1 MGGGADRFEV
11 ERVLAWAGFG
21 EFRRV
26 SGRLGIADLFDQ
38 KRRTGVYVL
47 SFRDGSYY
55 VGKATDVTG
64 RFRDH
69 RDKKD
74 PIEGMAFREVPAK
87 LLDRVEQDS
96 ITALE
101 LLRVPL
107 KNITST
113 RAGAAS
119 ERFENTWASR
129 DEIRLFSTDRAWNDL
144 SGDPLSDPDRRAKL
158 HDRFCRLMQRSDAVE
173 IIEGFALYLARCVPL
188 PARTLLSRWVISA
201 LPEGYKLPAIANL
214 TIGWQWSAVAFEGS
228 EGPMMQF
235 YARGS
240 VLKRAFGSNLGHLDG
255 CDVYIASEVMGGTD
269 QLRLVCRPSE
279 APALLEKEP
288 VVHALREVALD
299 LMQRPAPRA
308 QHHCFDLSDAI
319 LTRARSLPQPKF
331 SSTLT

>member
-21 EFRRV
+21 EFRHV
-26 SGRLGIADLFDQ
+26 SGRLGVSDLFDQ

-119 ERFENTWASR
+119 ERLESAWATM
-129 DEIRLFSTDRAWNDL
+129 DEIRRFSADRAWNDL
-144 SGDPLSDPDRRAKL
+144 SGNPLSDRDRRAKL
-158 HDRFCRLMQRSDAVE
+158 HDRFYRLMQRPDVDE
-173 IIEGFALYLARCVPL
+173 IIEAFALYLARCVPL
-188 PARTLLSRWVISA
+188 PARTVLGRWVISA
-201 LPEGYKLPAIANL
+201 LPGGYELSAIANL
-214 TIGWQWSAVAFEGS
+214 TIGWQWSAVAFEGP
-228 EGPMMQF
+228 EGSMMQF
-235 YARGS
+235 YGRGS
-240 VLKRAFGSNLGHLDG
+240 VLRRTFGRNLENLAG

-269 QLRLVCRPSE
+269 QLRLVCRPAE
-279 APALLEKEP
+279 ARALLEKEP
-288 VVHALREVALD
+288 VVHALREVTLD
-299 LMQRPAPRA
+299 LMQRPTPHA
-308 QHHCFDLSDAI
+308 QHHCFDLADAI
-319 LTRARSLPQPKF
+319 LTRARSLPQPEFKPV
-331 SSTLT
+331 LT